1 MVNNDDD
8 GLWGLLKINMNMR
21 VYRERHRRDK
31 ERNIFWDC
39 VFFWLITIVEKG
51 LEGDLIQKEK
61 FIRERYR
68 KHGWPSCL
76 SKKTWSDMTT
86 LYMSPHVTNLKVK
99 LHESKINRGITFLD
113 EYRVV

>member
-21 VYRERHRRDK
+21 VYRERQRQRRDK

-51 LEGDLIQKEK
+51 LEGDLIQKDK
-61 FIRERYR
+61 FIRERGTENMVGLLVFDR
-68 KHGWPSCL
+68 KHGQ
-76 SKKTWSDMTT
+76 T
-86 LYMSPHVTNLKVK
+86 
-99 LHESKINRGITFLD
+99 
-113 EYRVV
+113 